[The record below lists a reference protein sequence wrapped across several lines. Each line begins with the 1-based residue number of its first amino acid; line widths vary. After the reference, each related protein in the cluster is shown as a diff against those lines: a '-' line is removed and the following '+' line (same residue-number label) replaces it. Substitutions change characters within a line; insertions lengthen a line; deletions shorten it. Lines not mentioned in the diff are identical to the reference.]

1 MIFLGKEKIFNR
13 RKLKELCELMEPTDN
28 EYAIEECK
36 LVGIDLEKNIELKGE
51 NENEVPL

>member
-1 MIFLGKEKIFNR
+1 MGKEKIFNR

-36 LVGIDLEKNIELKGE
+36 LVGIDLKKNIELKGE

>member
-1 MIFLGKEKIFNR
+1 MDKDKVFNR
-13 RKLKELCELMEPTDN
+13 RKLKELYQLMEPTDN

-36 LVGIDLEKNIELKGE
+36 LVGIDLKKNIELKGE